1 VGLGFR
7 MIHRAG
13 EDPHRFGVLAMHSSP
28 LALTLDLA
36 AVHQGRGISPRRA
49 WSELATRM
57 VIEADAPETLY
68 TVDGDLYRA
77 RGNLTIELGPELSF
91 VRPRRG

>member
-1 VGLGFR
+1 
-7 MIHRAG
+7 
-13 EDPHRFGVLAMHSSP
+13 
-28 LALTLDLA
+28 
-36 AVHQGRGISPRRA
+36 
-49 WSELATRM
+49 M

-68 TVDGDLYRA
+68 TVDGDLYRT